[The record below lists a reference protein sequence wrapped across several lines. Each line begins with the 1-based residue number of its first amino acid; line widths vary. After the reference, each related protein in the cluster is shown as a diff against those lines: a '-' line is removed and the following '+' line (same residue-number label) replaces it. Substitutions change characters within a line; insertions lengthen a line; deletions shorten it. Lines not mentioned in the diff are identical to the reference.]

1 MSKTRT
7 MYRCSECGWTTAK
20 WVGRCG
26 ECQSWGTVEERGAGS
41 TVVKTTA
48 ATTID
53 SPAKPIAEIDEGTAK
68 SFSTANSEV
77 DRVLGGGLVP
87 GSVVLL
93 AGEPGI
99 GKSTLLIDLAA
110 SVARQGK
117 RVLYISGEESAA
129 QVKSRATRI
138 NALADNLFL
147 ASEHNLSQ
155 VLAHLA
161 EHKPEMLIVDSVQTI
176 SSPEVEGVA
185 GGVSQIRE
193 VAAAVI
199 SAVKSANI
207 ATILVGHVTKDGSIA
222 GPRLLE
228 HLVDVV
234 CQFEGER
241 HGRLRLLRAVK
252 NRYGAT
258 DELGCFE
265 MGDGGITPLPD
276 PSALFRSNVGSPV
289 SGTCLTVALEGQRPL
304 VAEVQALL
312 AEAATP
318 QPRRAVSGLENSRVA
333 MLLAVLQRRAGLPLS
348 KEDAYVSTVGGVKL
362 SEPATDLAVALAI
375 ASSKT
380 GHVLPKGLIAF
391 GEVGLAGEVRPVPGA
406 QRRLQEAARL
416 GFTHALVPSGQEIN
430 VPNLRIGYVDTLAR
444 ALEVTFANAGKT
456 SPDQT
461 RARPN

>member
-1 MSKTRT
+1 MTKSRTRT
-7 MYRCSECGWTTAK
+7 TNQYRCTECGWTTAK

-26 ECQSWGTVEERGAGS
+26 ECQSWGTVEERIGGGS
-41 TVVKTTA
+41 AAVKTTA
-48 ATTID
+48 AT
-53 SPAKPIAEIDEGTAK
+53 SVENPAKPIGAVDATEAA
-68 SFSTANSEV
+68 SFTSGNSEV

-87 GSVVLL
+87 GSVILL

-110 SVARQGK
+110 SVARENK
-117 RVLYISGEESAA
+117 NVLYISGEESAA
-129 QVKSRATRI
+129 QVKSRAARV

-147 ASEHNLSQ
+147 ASEHDLSV
-155 VLAHLA
+155 VLAHMNQQ
-161 EHKPEMLIVDSVQTI
+161 KPALLVVDSVQTI
-176 SSPEVEGVA
+176 SSPEVDGVA
-185 GGVSQIRE
+185 GGTSQIRE
-193 VAAAVI
+193 VAAAII
-199 SAVKSANI
+199 SAAKAANI
-207 ATILVGHVTKDGSIA
+207 ATVLVGHVTKDGSIA

-252 NRYGAT
+252 NRFGTT

-265 MGDGGITPLPD
+265 MAEEGITAMPD
-276 PSALFRSNVGSPV
+276 PSALFRSTGSQNV

-312 AEAATP
+312 AESATP
-318 QPRRAVSGLENSRVA
+318 QPRRAVSGLDNSRVS
-333 MLLAVLQRRAGLPLS
+333 MLLAVLQRRANLPLY
-348 KEDAYVSTVGGVKL
+348 KDDVYVSTVGGVRL

-380 GHVLPKGLIAF
+380 GHTLPNGLITF

-406 QRRLQEAARL
+406 GRRIQEAARL
-416 GFTHALVPSGQEIN
+416 GFTHAVVPAGQEIKLAAGSN
-430 VPNLRIGYVDTLAR
+430 IKLAYVDTLTQALELVFAR
-444 ALEVTFANAGKT
+444 ASKT
-456 SPDQT
+456 
-461 RARPN
+461 